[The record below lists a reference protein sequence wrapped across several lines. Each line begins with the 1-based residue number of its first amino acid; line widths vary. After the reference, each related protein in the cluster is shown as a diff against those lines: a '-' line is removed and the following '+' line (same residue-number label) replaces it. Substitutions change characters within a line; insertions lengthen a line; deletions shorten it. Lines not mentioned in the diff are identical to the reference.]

1 MRSWQPLP
9 KVSIERKPRH
19 PTHRPKPDFSAL
31 RNKPAGATLYSV
43 KLAERIERNAF
54 QSLKKR
60 AKEHDGYYSSFTRSF
75 LFDTPEDAEA
85 FRGTAPTS
93 DATRPTSEEQPA
105 IQHPLFDKAALVPV
119 DSYSP
124 KAYNMYRFY
133 SARAREGLGYKK
145 QSIVQNDEARERFI
159 DHIRKLAEQSAD
171 AAIRLVVEINKAAEQ
186 EEGKPVFPLQHSI
199 YAELEEVHARQTAKN
214 NNRKQPTIPLH
225 RPAQLPNTG
234 RRTNW

>member
-1 MRSWQPLP
+1 MTLSKPDSSATCGGWPRKTFAPQSSWLRKPTLRLKNMRANRSLRLATASMRSWQPLP

-31 RNKPAGATLYSV
+31 RNKPATPRPALLFTLSNWQNGSNEMHF
-43 KLAERIERNAF
+43 KT
-54 QSLKKR
+54 LKKR

-133 SARAREGLGYKK
+133 SARAVRDWDIKNK
-145 QSIVQNDEARERFI
+145 VSFKMTKPANDSSTI
-159 DHIRKLAEQSAD
+159 SVNWL
-171 AAIRLVVEINKAAEQ
+171 NKCRR
-186 EEGKPVFPLQHSI
+186 PLS
-199 YAELEEVHARQTAKN
+199 
-214 NNRKQPTIPLH
+214 
-225 RPAQLPNTG
+225 G
-234 RRTNW
+234 

>member
-1 MRSWQPLP
+1 MTLSKPDSSATCGGWPRKTFAPQSSWL
-9 KVSIERKPRH
+9 RKPTLRLKICGQTDPYASPQHPCGAGNPCRKSASNENRDIRH
-19 PTHRPKPDFSAL
+19 IG
-31 RNKPAGATLYSV
+31 RNRTFQPYGTNPPLQDRRYSLLCQIGRTDRT
-43 KLAERIERNAF
+43 KCISKFE
-54 QSLKKR
+54 KR

-133 SARAREGLGYKK
+133 SARAREGLGYKNK
-145 QSIVQNDEARERFI
+145 VSFKMTKPANDSSTISVNWLNKVQT
-159 DHIRKLAEQSAD
+159 
-171 AAIRLVVEINKAAEQ
+171 
-186 EEGKPVFPLQHSI
+186 PLS
-199 YAELEEVHARQTAKN
+199 
-214 NNRKQPTIPLH
+214 
-225 RPAQLPNTG
+225 G
-234 RRTNW
+234 